1 MEVIFIKILLILIAS
16 SLVFIIIL
24 LFKIVLHI
32 RLKYHSNE
40 SNINIDLVWLEPFF
54 KAFITI
60 EDLDIYLKLYLFNKL
75 NQGLIGKP
83 IVHENKTFMPIVSV
97 TLGYGSGNIASK
109 TQPIPSSVSGK
120 MSGGALGLG
129 AKLCTDAVLM
139 IDKDKVSMI
148 PVNSASTSQLMDKI
162 PQMVSSM
169 GQGKQGQQA
178 QQGQQPQQGQSSQN
192 QGQNTQK

>member
-1 MEVIFIKILLILIAS
+1 MENTNLNQNVNT
-16 SLVFIIIL
+16 
-24 LFKIVLHI
+24 LF
-32 RLKYHSNE
+32 SN
-40 SNINIDLVWLEPFF
+40 LEDF
-54 KAFITI
+54 TQ
-60 EDLDIYLKLYLFNKL
+60 

-83 IVHENKTFMPIVSV
+83 MTHENKTFLPIVSI
-97 TLGYGSGNIASK
+97 TLGYGSGNTASK
-109 TQPIPSSVSGK
+109 AQPMPSLASGK

-139 IDKDKVSMI
+139 IDKDNVSMI

-178 QQGQQPQQGQSSQN
+178 QQGQQPQQGPSNQN